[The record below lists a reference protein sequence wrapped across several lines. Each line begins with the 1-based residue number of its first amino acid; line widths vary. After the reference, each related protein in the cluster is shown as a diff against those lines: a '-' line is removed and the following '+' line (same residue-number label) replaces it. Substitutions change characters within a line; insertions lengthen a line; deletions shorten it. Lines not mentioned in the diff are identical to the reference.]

1 MDREF
6 GSLQER
12 IDWLERQAL
21 WKSLP
26 TAAREKA
33 VEALAEMLLRA
44 VEGEHEG
51 QGEDSR
57 KAP

>member
-6 GSLQER
+6 GSVQEM
-12 IDWLERQAL
+12 IDWLECQAR
-21 WKSLP
+21 WESLP

-44 VEGEHEG
+44 VEGEDEG
-51 QGEDSR
+51 PGEDSR